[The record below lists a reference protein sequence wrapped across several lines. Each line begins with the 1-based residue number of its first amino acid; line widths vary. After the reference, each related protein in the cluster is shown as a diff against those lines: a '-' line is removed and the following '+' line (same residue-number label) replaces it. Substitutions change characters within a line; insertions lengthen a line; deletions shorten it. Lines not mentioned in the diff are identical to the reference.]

1 MDELRFL
8 DHTGDIGFDVRS
20 DTLEGLF
27 RRAALG
33 LYEIMV
39 ERVPNAHPAE
49 ATRRVAK
56 ADNAHPAEAAQAA
69 KADLD
74 HPTELASAGEADAHR
89 AEALQQQLQGE
100 GGAKADQSIDLTESA
115 LDLLLRSFLSELL
128 FRFLAHR
135 AILGDFPELRIRDNR
150 IHARGRAARFDPV
163 RDGLRTE
170 LKAVTY
176 HQLDVKQDASGW
188 SARVIFDV

>member
-39 ERVPNAHPAE
+39 DHVP
-49 ATRRVAK
+49 
-56 ADNAHPAEAAQAA
+56 NAHPAEAAQAA

>member
-20 DTLEGLF
+20 DTVEGLF
-27 RRAALG
+27 RRAARG
-33 LYEIMV
+33 LYEILLDR
-39 ERVPNAHPAE
+39 EDSE
-49 ATRRVAK
+49 
-56 ADNAHPAEAAQAA
+56 HPAEAAAEAA
-69 KADLD
+69 KADE
-74 HPTELASAGEADAHR
+74 TIS
-89 AEALQQQLQGE
+89 
-100 GGAKADQSIDLTESA
+100 LTEPA

-128 FRFLAHR
+128 FRFLTER
-135 AILGDFPELRIRDNR
+135 AILADFTGFR
-150 IHARGRAARFDPV
+150 IHENRLHATARAARFDPA

-176 HQLDVKQDASGW
+176 HQLDVKRDASGW